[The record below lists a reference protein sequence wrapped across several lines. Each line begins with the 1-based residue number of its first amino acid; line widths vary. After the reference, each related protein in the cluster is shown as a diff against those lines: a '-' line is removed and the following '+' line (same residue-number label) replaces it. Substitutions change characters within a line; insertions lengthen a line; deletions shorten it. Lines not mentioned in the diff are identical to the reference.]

1 MNVKMGTMKTKQEY
15 TIEALA
21 TVIEW
26 LANRYGIDQKTLDGL
41 LAAACSKVT
50 SKAEE
55 PIDLLEI
62 QKASKELKSNYLHH
76 AGSFPTG
83 PRQ

>member
-26 LANRYGIDQKTLDGL
+26 LANRYDIDQKTLDAL

-62 QKASKELKSNYLHH
+62 QKASKKLKSNYLHH
-76 AGSFPTG
+76 AGSSPTG